1 MQKYCMN
8 NFFEVMKKYL
18 KLVLKFKEYVI
29 IPTVVV
35 TLIFG
40 IYILFGGSGM
50 IPFIYITF

>member
-1 MQKYCMN
+1 MN

-29 IPTVVV
+29 IPTVIVA
-35 TLIFG
+35 LIFG